1 MSPSVKGDRQV
12 TDVRSAISVTEPND
26 HQEILRGTLFG
37 TLPIPVRY
45 RVRLSMYI
53 SFHSCNY
60 GIFTGW
66 YLYGSWDLHKQ
77 VP

>member
-1 MSPSVKGDRQV
+1 MKGERQEA
-12 TDVRSAISVTEPND
+12 DVRSAISVMEPND
-26 HQEILRGTLFG
+26 RQEKLRGTLVG

-60 GIFTGW
+60 GILTGW
-66 YLYGSWDLHKQ
+66 CLYGSWDLHK
-77 VP
+77 PAP